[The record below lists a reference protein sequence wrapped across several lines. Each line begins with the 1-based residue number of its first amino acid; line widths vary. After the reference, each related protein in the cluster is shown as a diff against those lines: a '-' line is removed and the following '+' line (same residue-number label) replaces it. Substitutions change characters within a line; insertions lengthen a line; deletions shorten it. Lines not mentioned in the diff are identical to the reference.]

1 MTIEVC
7 ECFTNVNYCEAIML
21 NGGNV
26 ILKSKTWKLWLLAS
40 VGFLF
45 VGMMDVISQEFFR
58 GAMYI
63 FSGGAY
69 LFLSITYY
77 RVNKKSTQIE
87 LSDTVLENMNID
99 LRNLIVEGKKNKA
112 IKKYRMVTG
121 IGLKEAK
128 EYIDNLK

>member
-1 MTIEVC
+1 
-7 ECFTNVNYCEAIML
+7 ML